1 MDDRSQKLPQL
12 KEYFAARDDVVMAFL
27 FGSRAKGYARRASD
41 WDIAI
46 YLIKED
52 RILEQQI
59 WSDAEEILGAQTDLV
74 VLNRAPASIAWTVL
88 RTGVPLAVK
97 NRRDYLRFLLRSSHE
112 ANAWYRTAQRY
123 HRVFERSTS
132 LSQEDREQLERA
144 IQFLSQEITDYA
156 KFRGLT
162 WQEYQS
168 DRVKKREVERWA
180 EQLMNAAIDLAEVVL
195 ASERRV
201 IPETYRMIMRNLGT
215 VPPFDQDDICEKL
228 AAWTELRNVLAHEYL
243 DYRWKEIHA
252 FIRESEPLFRVLIER
267 VKAFLEGA
275 QR

>member
-1 MDDRSQKLPQL
+1 MDDRIQKLSQL
-12 KEYFAARDDVVMAFL
+12 KEYFAARDDVLMAFL
-27 FGSRAKGYARRASD
+27 FGSRAKGYARRTSD
-41 WDIAI
+41 WDIAVC
-46 YLIKED
+46 LIKED
-52 RILEQQI
+52 RTLEQRI
-59 WSDAEEILGAQTDLV
+59 WSDTEEILGAQTDLV
-74 VLNRAPASIAWTVL
+74 VLNRAPASLAWTIL

-97 NRRDYLRFLLRSSHE
+97 NRRDYLRLLLRSSHE
-112 ANAWYRTAQRY
+112 ANAWYHTAQRY
-123 HRVFERSTS
+123 HRVFERSAS

-162 WQEYQS
+162 WQEYQN

-180 EQLMNAAIDLAEVVL
+180 EQLMNAAIDLAEVIL

-201 IPETYRMIMRNLGT
+201 IPETYRMIMRNLGA
-215 VPPFDQDDICEKL
+215 VPPFDQDDVCEKL

-252 FIRESEPLFRVLIER
+252 FIQETESFFRVLIER